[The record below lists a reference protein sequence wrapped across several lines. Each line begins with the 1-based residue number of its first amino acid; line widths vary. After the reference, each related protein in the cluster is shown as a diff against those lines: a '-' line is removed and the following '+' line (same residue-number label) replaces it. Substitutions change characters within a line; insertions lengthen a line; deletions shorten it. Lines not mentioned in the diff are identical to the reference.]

1 MSLRS
6 SREATTSNQ
15 IDRRDY
21 IQYNGSKPIIP
32 DYFLVTN
39 GYNLLKVGTQTNP
52 YTIVNESNYD
62 YYILAGIENNEIFS
76 ELIIKNL
83 NIHKYCAV
91 DTNVENIS
99 LNFPENM
106 KILNRQLGHLCNN
119 QFDNL
124 LYFTEKYDNM
134 FLKVNAY
141 GQEYL
146 WLLAIPKE
154 HLLKFKQ
161 LVITFSEVN
170 NNPTQA
176 RANNKIRCFKKM
188 MDTHNIAF
196 MKYTGMDLIITY
208 IRKDIT
214 IKQPNDETDE
224 KQAAEEAARI
234 AAEQQVAEENNTE

>member
-1 MSLRS
+1 MSLQS
-6 SREATTSNQ
+6 SREAITSSQNN
-15 IDRRDY
+15 RKEY
-21 IQYNGSKPIIP
+21 IQYNDGKPIIP

-39 GYNLLKVGTQTNP
+39 EYDLVKVGTRTNP
-52 YTIVNESNYD
+52 YTIVNEPKYD
-62 YYILAGIENNEIFS
+62 YYLLAGIENDEIFS

-83 NIHKYCAV
+83 EVDKYCAI
-91 DTNVENIS
+91 DSNIDNIS
-99 LNFPENM
+99 MNFPEKM
-106 KILNRQLGHLCNN
+106 KILNRQLGHLCDN

-124 LYFTEKYDNM
+124 SYFTEKYDNM
-134 FLKVNAY
+134 FLKANAY

-154 HLLKFKQ
+154 KLLKFKQ
-161 LVITFSEVN
+161 LVITFHEVN

-176 RANNKIRCFKKM
+176 RANNKIRCFKKI

-208 IRKDIT
+208 IRKDVN
-214 IKQPNDETDE
+214 IKQTNNEIAE

-234 AAEQQVAEENNTE
+234 EAEKQAAGEKNIE